1 MAGYSNLVQS
11 DSGMKILLRGILN
24 TLGSGDA
31 TALTKDN
38 SSVFPNAPK
47 GILGGSVVAV
57 TGNGLIGAAATNAH
71 TVVGLAINDAVGN
84 AYESMSGAGSGKVP
98 YICGAGAVV
107 VVDKY
112 ETDNYTAGMLV
123 YASAGGFLTNTTNT
137 AGSTVIGVVLVPPS
151 ATNLQLTVQLR
162 I

>member
-24 TLGSGDA
+24 TMGVAASD
-31 TALTKDN
+31 ALTQDN
-38 SSVFPNAPK
+38 AAFPLAPK

-57 TGNGLIGAAATNAH
+57 TGAGVIGAAVDSINS
-71 TVVGLAINDAVGN
+71 VVGLAINDAVGN
-84 AYESMSGAGSGKVP
+84 AYESMSGAGSGKIP

-112 ETDNYTAGMLV
+112 ENDVFTAGDAV
-123 YASAGGFLTNTTNT
+123 FASADGFLTHDANTPHGI
-137 AGSTVIGVVLVPPS
+137 AVGIVLVPPT